1 MQCAQLSDKATYTH
15 IPSTA
20 SVLCTNPMLLD
31 RQCRMSHEWSVI
43 IRVGM
48 EERMMEGSD
57 GAGAEV
63 RFALTREFT
72 GVGTINTSLTLLP

>member
-1 MQCAQLSDKATYTH
+1 M
-15 IPSTA
+15 I
-20 SVLCTNPMLLD
+20 CTNPMLVD

-48 EERMMEGSD
+48 EERMMEVSD

-63 RFALTREFT
+63 RFSLVVEFT
-72 GVGTINTSLTLLP
+72 GVGMTNTSLTLLPQTLAFAIALPWHYG